1 MGAFAVVLKASAAGA
16 AAILAL
22 SLGAC
27 DGTGSGSAAA
37 GTDGEAEPVGDLR
50 AGSVAQLADC
60 SDWRRGSRAERL
72 ATIAEVRSQINL
84 QDGSVRTPE
93 LSDETAYE
101 FFENTC
107 ANDFAR
113 SFRLYKVYARA
124 AAFQSFAE

>member
-1 MGAFAVVLKASAAGA
+1 MGVFAVELRASAAAA

-27 DGTGSGSAAA
+27 GGGGSGSAAA
-37 GTDGEAEPVGDLR
+37 GADGEAQPVGDVR
-50 AGSVAQLADC
+50 VGSVAQLADC

-72 ATIAEVRSQINL
+72 ATIADVRSQINL

-101 FFENTC
+101 VFDNTC
-107 ANDFAR
+107 AKDFAR